1 MMNLRTRV
9 CRLEAQREAS
19 GHCLLCQLILQTA
32 GMPVAR
38 AAALARHT
46 AHTFDEIVLESMRP
60 HRPAMLARALS
71 R

>member
-1 MMNLRTRV
+1 MNLRTRV

-32 GMPVAR
+32 GKPATR
-38 AAALARHT
+38 AAALARHA
-46 AHTFDEIVLESMRP
+46 AHTLEAIVLESMGP